1 MLLAPLRPAGRPWS
15 WSRATSP
22 STPSATE
29 LACTS
34 SPPARPNV
42 NGTSDTKSG
51 AGRRGPCGTGCW
63 TGWADAAV
71 HAGLGLW
78 ALDGRAPEG
87 VLVLTVAATTGALL
101 SLAGGRPGA
110 TTCARAGAGVAAGR
124 PGRAPAAGRCGRGPG
139 RTSALSLGLR
149 VLSSAAR
156 RLATR
161 AGGVSRPGW
170 EVPSG
175 VRLPCA
181 VAIPARS
188 DRWPAR

>member
-1 MLLAPLRPAGRPWS
+1 LRRSLGKDADGPVCRWLNRPRRPGCQCSWPRCGPLAAPWS

-101 SLAGGRPGA
+101 SLVGGRPGGYYLRPSGRWGG
-110 TTCARAGAGVAAGR
+110 CWAAGT
-124 PGRAPAAGRCGRGPG
+124 GACCW
-139 RTSALSLGLR
+139 SLW
-149 VLSSAAR
+149 AR
-156 RLATR
+156 SWAHL
-161 AGGVSRPGW
+161 G
-170 EVPSG
+170 
-175 VRLPCA
+175 A
-181 VAIPARS
+181 VAWPTGAFLRRPPARDAGWWS
-188 DRWPAR
+188 